1 MPISNEAPR
10 LPKLPFIIGDIVLL
24 VAAWLTYQK
33 SSLPLGTAPLLAIV
47 VCVALG
53 AVLFAL
59 PFLAD
64 YAQADREAFAERQ
77 RGLEALARTTAEAAE
92 QISIAA
98 AGLHEITTL
107 TQKNL
112 KTAEHLPQRLQ
123 EKISEFNQR
132 LNEAAA
138 TENEALQQE
147 INTLRA
153 AEAERLE
160 AAADKLARSTTAL
173 TRLEAAVQ
181 QHLAALAT
189 TAATLPALTAGLT
202 AALAAARSAP
212 AAPAAPADSAAATPP
227 PAEPVPVPA
236 RETVTAAPPPKRK
249 RPRPAPGEP
258 EPAAEPSPPVAET
271 APATPSPTE
280 EPPAAP
286 PTSSGNTNPMLELG
300 LSDDTPLSSTGGYAT
315 QLSNPPMPFGV
326 PPPAPVAESREP
338 ATPSDRALSSDGF
351 TRLTATAYIGIG
363 NKLFIRGDGPGL
375 SPDKGVPLQFISIG
389 KWRWET
395 ADATTAVTVR
405 LYKND
410 QQECAELGALTLQ
423 PGHQHEVTANF

>member
-1 MPISNEAPR
+1 MPLSNDAPR
-10 LPKLPFIIGDIVLL
+10 FPKLRFIAFSGLSLATAVFIAWRSSFPLSTAIVASL
-24 VAAWLTYQK
+24 VVLV
-33 SSLPLGTAPLLAIV
+33 SLSVVIFTAPFLYELSRKEDEA
-47 VCVALG
+47 
-53 AVLFAL
+53 
-59 PFLAD
+59 LAD
-64 YAQADREAFAERQ
+64 RQ
-77 RGLEALARTTAEAAE
+77 RSLEALARTTASAAE

-98 AGLHEITTL
+98 AGLHEIATL

-112 KTAEHLPQRLQ
+112 KAAEHLPQRLQ

-147 INTLRA
+147 VNTLRA

-173 TRLEAAVQ
+173 TKLEAAVQ

-189 TAATLPALTAGLT
+189 TAATLPALTDGLT

-212 AAPAAPADSAAATPP
+212 PAPAAPADSTPATPP
-227 PAEPVPVPA
+227 PAEPAAAPSG
-236 RETVTAAPPPKRK
+236 ETVTTPPPPKRK
-249 RPRPAPGEP
+249 RLKPSAGET
-258 EPAAEPSPPVAET
+258 EPAAEPSPPVAEA
-271 APATPSPTE
+271 APANTPPAE
-280 EPPAAP
+280 EPPAAAP
-286 PTSSGNTNPMLELG
+286 HPSGNTNPMLELG

-315 QLSNPPMPFGV
+315 QLSNPPMPFGL
-326 PPPAPVAESREP
+326 PPPAPVTESREP
-338 ATPSDRALSSDGF
+338 FTPAESALSSDGF

-395 ADATTAVTVR
+395 ADATATVTVR

>member
-1 MPISNEAPR
+1 MPLSNDAPR

-33 SSLPLGTAPLLAIV
+33 SSLPLGTAPLIAIV

-53 AVLFAL
+53 AVLFAI

-64 YAQADREAFAERQ
+64 YAQTDREALADRQ
-77 RGLEALARTTAEAAE
+77 RSLEALARTTASAAE

-98 AGLHEITTL
+98 AGLHEIATL

-112 KTAEHLPQRLQ
+112 KAAEHLPQRLQ

-147 INTLRA
+147 VNTLRA

-160 AAADKLARSTTAL
+160 SAADKLARSTTAL
-173 TRLEAAVQ
+173 TKLDAAVQ

-212 AAPAAPADSAAATPP
+212 PAPTAPADSTAATPP
-227 PAEPVPVPA
+227 PADPPSAPA
-236 RETVTAAPPPKRK
+236 GETGAATLPPKRK
-249 RPRPAPGEP
+249 RPKPATGEP
-258 EPAAEPSPPVAET
+258 ETAAEPSPPGTVS
-271 APATPSPTE
+271 APALPPPPE
-280 EPPAAP
+280 EPPPAP

-326 PPPAPVAESREP
+326 PPPAPVAELREP
-338 ATPSDRALSSDGF
+338 AAPAESALSSDGF

-363 NKLFIRGDGPGL
+363 NKLFLRGDGPGL

-395 ADATTAVTVR
+395 ADATAAVTVR